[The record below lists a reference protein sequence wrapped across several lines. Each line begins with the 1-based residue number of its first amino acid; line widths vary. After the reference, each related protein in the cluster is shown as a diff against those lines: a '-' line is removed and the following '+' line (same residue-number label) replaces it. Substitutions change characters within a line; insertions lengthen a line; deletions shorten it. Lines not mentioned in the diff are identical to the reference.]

1 MYFGISAFQIRASI
15 ERWTAMS
22 RTGNVNDIGI
32 TLFDE
37 AVQMNVNKVLSR
49 GSSPV
54 SKQPWFDLLCLKRLS
69 QEGILE

>member
-1 MYFGISAFQIRASI
+1 
-15 ERWTAMS
+15 MS

-69 QEGILE
+69 LEGILE